1 MRWEEKLPSNA
12 SLLLSLFAMLLCNAR
27 SAAAARGRG
36 ERGRRGNV
44 WQLICGVGGSG
55 SKVHWP
61 PIWLH
66 AEHRSGNLGGE
77 RLVDMNISN
86 RMHPT
91 KICYHCKIFYL
102 RNHEMAMPPEPP
114 VRCPPPPVGCTFNGE
129 SCQCLLRRVGRRR
142 KREGGRKVE

>member
-1 MRWEEKLPSNA
+1 MQCKVGGGGKRERGERGGAATFGSSFVA
-12 SLLLSLFAMLLCNAR
+12 
-27 SAAAARGRG
+27 SAAAAAAKCIGP
-36 ERGRRGNV
+36 
-44 WQLICGVGGSG
+44 QCGFMQSIEVA
-55 SKVHWP
+55 
-61 PIWLH
+61 IW
-66 AEHRSGNLGGE
+66 EE